1 MLKYSNNDAKTIVI
15 EMNVDDKRFFL
26 TKGTDVDKI
35 SHSHTEP
42 NFFLVS
48 KRSKIDQVRKTD
60 SSISFVF

>member
-35 SHSHTEP
+35 SHFILNLS
-42 NFFLVS
+42 FFS
-48 KRSKIDQVRKTD
+48 QRA
-60 SSISFVF
+60 

>member
-35 SHSHTEP
+35 SHSHNEFR
-42 NFFLVS
+42 FFS
-48 KRSKIDQVRKTD
+48 Q
-60 SSISFVF
+60 